1 MFNMQC
7 LCKQKEKK
15 NKADNNHIENQT
27 AGPIK
32 GGTKPKNG
40 TDGEPSSIEIAVP
53 YI

>member
-1 MFNMQC
+1 MFNMRC
-7 LCKQKEKK
+7 LRKQKK

-32 GGTKPKNG
+32 GGTKAKNG